1 MQALIQVLGMAS
13 YLSRYI
19 PVLATICQPLY
30 ELVKSKN
37 IWTWGHPQRA
47 AFEKIK
53 RALTIAPVLA
63 FYDVNKP
70 TAVSANISSYGLRT
84 MFH

>member
-1 MQALIQVLGMAS
+1 MAS

-19 PVLATICQPLY
+19 PALATICQPLY

-37 IWTWGHPQRA
+37 IWNWGHPQRA

-53 RALTIAPVLA
+53 RALTVTPVLA
-63 FYDVNKP
+63 FHGVNKP
-70 TAVSANISSYGLRT
+70 TAVSTSSYGLRT